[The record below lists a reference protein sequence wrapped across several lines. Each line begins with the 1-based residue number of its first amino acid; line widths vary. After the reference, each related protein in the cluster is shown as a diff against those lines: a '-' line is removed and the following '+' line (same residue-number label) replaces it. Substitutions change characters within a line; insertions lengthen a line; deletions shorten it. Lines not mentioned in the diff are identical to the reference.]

1 MFGMDPAW
9 FAGLGVLLVV
19 FLLGREAV
27 CWYWKLN
34 TLLSEL
40 ERQTAELMAIR
51 GLLKKLVMQGELRA
65 APTAGEA
72 GRAAVVAPLDPQ

>member
-1 MFGMDPAW
+1 
-9 FAGLGVLLVV
+9 
-19 FLLGREAV
+19 
-27 CWYWKLN
+27 
-34 TLLSEL
+34 
-40 ERQTAELMAIR
+40 MAIR